1 MLSLT
6 MTVVLALINIGST
19 AAFNSIV
26 GLLVA
31 ADFTSY
37 GLSIFCIMLKRI
49 RGEELLPSRW
59 SMGKL
64 ALPVNILAVA
74 YIIFT
79 MIMSFFPTSIVDLTP
94 ESMNWSV
101 LVYFIVL
108 GFALV
113 MYFFHGQ
120 YVYKGPVVNVRKL
133 PPEMYEGSR

>member
-1 MLSLT
+1 
-6 MTVVLALINIGST
+6 MTVILALINIGSS

-26 GLLVA
+26 SLLVA

-37 GLSIFCIMLKRI
+37 GLSIFCITLKRL

-64 ALPVNILAVA
+64 ALPVNIIAVL

-79 MIMSFFPTSIVDLTP
+79 LIMSFFPTSITDLTA

-101 LVYFIVL
+101 LVYGVVL
-108 GFALV
+108 GLAIIMF
-113 MYFFHGQ
+113 FFHGRHIYQ
-120 YVYKGPVVNVRKL
+120 GPVVNVRKL
-133 PPEMYEGSR
+133 PAD